1 MMKAQQR
8 HSVPPGAYDEER
20 MPFEQVLRKLVS
32 AKPTHKTAAGS
43 VKRNAKNSPK
53 KV

>member
-1 MMKAQQR
+1 MMKTQQR

-43 VKRNAKNSPK
+43 VKRNAKKSSK